1 MILLIILKLFWGV
14 DIKELLYEGLDIASD
29 MIKEGTEVAKDIS
42 EFLYQKA
49 VRLYERIRS

>member
-1 MILLIILKLFWGV
+1 MIILKLFWGV